1 MNSDWKI
8 GDTILCIDS
17 LPSIKDTYSTGL
29 VVGQEYKIQDMHSCS
44 VLYVNVGTPPP
55 TPTWESRCGQCPHK
69 SIGQMFHYAWRFI
82 KQDPHLIYD
91 EAAERTADK
100 IRRYAIN
107 YGAGPEIFQKILMHR
122 GNTE

>member
-82 KQDPHLIYD
+82 KQDPWL
-91 EAAERTADK
+91 TDK
-100 IRRYAIN
+100 DLDLQLQEDIEKSKLVIS
-107 YGAGPEIFQKILMHR
+107 PKILIHS
-122 GNTE
+122 GNV